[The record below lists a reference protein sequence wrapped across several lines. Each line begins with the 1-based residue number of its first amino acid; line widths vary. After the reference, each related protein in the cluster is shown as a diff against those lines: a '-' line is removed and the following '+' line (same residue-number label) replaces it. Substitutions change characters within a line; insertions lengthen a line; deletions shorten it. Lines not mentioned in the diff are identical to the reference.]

1 MTRVWTRNYRNL
13 NRCYKCGRFCN
24 VFRID
29 ENSFWTLCKCGHG
42 QTYNE
47 LNNQLV
53 PKGMEAV

>member
-1 MTRVWTRNYRNL
+1 MNL